1 MTNKNGFITD
11 CLELVTNC
19 DKHLND
25 PGELSSKIVEIKIIK
40 MEILVYKIKIIT
52 IIPAKTFDKT
62 MERNITL
69 VVKERK
75 EN

>member
-1 MTNKNGFITD
+1 MTKKKWFHSRLFGMI
-11 CLELVTNC
+11 TNC

-25 PGELSSKIVEIKIIK
+25 PGVLSSKIVQIKIIN

-62 MERNITL
+62 MEGNLTL

>member
-1 MTNKNGFITD
+1 M
-11 CLELVTNC
+11 VTNC
-19 DKHLND
+19 DKHLNG

-52 IIPAKTFDKT
+52 IIPAKIFDKT
-62 MERNITL
+62 MEGNLTL